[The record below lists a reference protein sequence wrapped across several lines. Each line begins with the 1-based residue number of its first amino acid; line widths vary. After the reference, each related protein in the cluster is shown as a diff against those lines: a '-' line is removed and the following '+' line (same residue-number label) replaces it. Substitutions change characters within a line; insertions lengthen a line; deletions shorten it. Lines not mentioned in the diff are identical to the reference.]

1 MRLNKIKLA
10 GFKSFVDPTTIT
22 LPSQRIGVVGPN
34 GCGKSNVIDAV
45 RWVMGESSA
54 KHLRGDSLTDVI
66 FNGSRDRK
74 PVGHAT
80 IELVFDNTDGSL
92 GGQYAQYSE
101 ISVKR
106 QLSRDGQSIYFL
118 NGTRCRRRDITDI
131 FLGTGLGPRSYAII
145 EQGTISRL
153 IEAKPEELRVYLEE
167 AAGIS
172 KYKERRRETEN
183 RIRHAKD
190 NISRIEDL
198 SGELEKRLNTLQRQ
212 ARTAER
218 YKELKQVE
226 RLLKAQLLVLRWQA
240 LDGESGEMESVI
252 RALNTEME
260 GYVAELRAI
269 EADIEKRRVEQV
281 EVNEAFNVIQGRFYS
296 IGADIARLEQAIQHA
311 SEKRQ
316 KDLQDKDDLEQ
327 RWQEARIHINNDES
341 QIARLTEI
349 LEHSE
354 PDLEE
359 ARRIERQSDAD
370 LQTAEEAMQSWQ
382 QDWDAF
388 NTRAA
393 DEMAQAEVER
403 TRIEHLEAAQQRL
416 QERLTRLQEEQRG
429 MDTGPLEQEIDGLSS
444 QVSET
449 EAETGRLQQAMH
461 ELLARLGKQRQTN
474 QQLDVELR
482 RTRERL
488 QEDERRYA
496 SLSALQEAAL
506 GKQDAAVHDWL
517 VEYTLD
523 REQRL
528 AETLQ
533 VDNGWEQAVETV
545 LGLNLEAVCV
555 TGIDAVSEKLGSLR
569 QGTLTLFDKGG
580 DATVTGS
587 GSLATPL
594 ANHVSAS
601 WSLDSMLGNVYAVDS
616 IEQALSLRPRLQAH
630 ESVVTRDGLWLGRD
644 WLRVA
649 RPGDEKSGVLAREQE
664 LKQLSEQLSRLGG
677 EVADSERRLQ
687 EGHAIIQSLEEERET
702 LQAALNRSAHQHAE
716 LRATLSSKNA
726 HLEQQRQRHGKIE
739 NESGE
744 IRVQGERHS
753 SELHETRARLE
764 ALLEITSGHEAQRR
778 EFGQQ
783 RDQLREA
790 LQNQRQLSQQHRDTS
805 REITMRIESS
815 RTQLTALRGNMER
828 MQQQQ
833 AQLEQRR
840 AELEAALADGEA
852 PIEAMRHELE
862 AALETR
868 VGIESELSVARQQV
882 ADCDHALRELTENRH
897 FVEQKVQTKRTDLEQ
912 ARMAWQEV
920 NVRRQTL
927 QEQLDESEYQRESL
941 IEEMPEEANVEIW
954 QGQVED
960 IEQKIQRLGAINLAA
975 IEEYTE
981 ESERKQY
988 LDSQMADLNE
998 ALATLEAAI
1007 RKIDQETKDRFR
1019 TTFDTVNERLHELF
1033 PRIFGGGTATLEM
1046 TSDDLLE
1053 SGVTVMAHPPG
1064 KRNSSIHLLSGGEKA
1079 LTAVSLVFA
1088 LFELNPAP
1096 FCILDEVDAPLDDTN
1111 AARFGQLVK
1120 EMSERVQFIFITH
1133 NKVTMEVADQLIGV
1147 TMHEPGVSRT
1157 VAVDVEEAVQLSEA
1171 V

>member
-1 MRLNKIKLA
+1 
-10 GFKSFVDPTTIT
+10 
-22 LPSQRIGVVGPN
+22 
-34 GCGKSNVIDAV
+34 
-45 RWVMGESSA
+45 MG
-54 KHLRGDSLTDVI
+54 
-66 FNGSRDRK
+66 
-74 PVGHAT
+74 
-80 IELVFDNTDGSL
+80 
-92 GGQYAQYSE
+92 
-101 ISVKR
+101 
-106 QLSRDGQSIYFL
+106 
-118 NGTRCRRRDITDI
+118 
-131 FLGTGLGPRSYAII
+131 
-145 EQGTISRL
+145 
-153 IEAKPEELRVYLEE
+153 
-167 AAGIS
+167 
-172 KYKERRRETEN
+172 
-183 RIRHAKD
+183 
-190 NISRIEDL
+190 
-198 SGELEKRLNTLQRQ
+198 
-212 ARTAER
+212 
-218 YKELKQVE
+218 
-226 RLLKAQLLVLRWQA
+226 
-240 LDGESGEMESVI
+240 
-252 RALNTEME
+252 LNTELE
-260 GYVAELRAI
+260 GYIAELRSI
-269 EADIEKRRVEQV
+269 EADIEKRRVEQI

-316 KDLQDKDDLEQ
+316 KDLQDKQDLEQ
-327 RWQEARIHINNDES
+327 HWQEARIHIDS
-341 QIARLTEI
+341 DQAQIARLTAI
-349 LEHSE
+349 LERSE
-354 PDLEE
+354 PDLEQ
-359 ARRIERQSDAD
+359 ARQIEQQSDAD
-370 LQTAEEAMQSWQ
+370 LQAAEEAMQSWQ
-382 QDWDAF
+382 QDWDSF

-393 DEMAQAEVER
+393 DEMSQAEVER

-416 QERLTRLQEEQRG
+416 QERLARLQDEQRG
-429 MDTGPLEQEIDGLSS
+429 MDTGPLEQEINGLSG
-444 QVSET
+444 QVDET
-449 EAETGRLQQAMH
+449 EGETRRLQQTMH
-461 ELLARLGKQRQTN
+461 ELLTRLGDQRQTN
-474 QQLDVELR
+474 QQLDAELR
-482 RTRERL
+482 RVREDL
-488 QEDERRYA
+488 QDDERRYA

-523 REQRL
+523 SEQRL
-528 AETLQ
+528 AETLN
-533 VDNGWEQAVETV
+533 VDSGWEQAVETV

-555 TGIDAVSEKLGSLR
+555 TGFEAVSEKLSSLR
-569 QGTLTLFDKGG
+569 QGTLTLFDKRG
-580 DATVTGS
+580 DAAVSGT

-594 ANHVSAS
+594 SNHVHAS
-601 WSLDSMLGNVYAVDS
+601 WSLDSMLGNVYAVDTLD
-616 IEQALSLRPRLQAH
+616 QALGLRSRLQSH

-677 EVADSERRLQ
+677 EVAAVEQRLQ
-687 EGHAIIQSLEEERET
+687 EGHASIQALEEERET
-702 LQAALNRSAHQHAE
+702 LQTALNRSAHQHAE

-726 HLEQQRQRHGKIE
+726 HLEQQRQRHDKID
-739 NESGE
+739 NELSE
-744 IRVQGERHS
+744 IRAQGERHS
-753 SELHETRARLE
+753 SDLHETRVRLE
-764 ALLEITSGHEAQRR
+764 SVLEKTAGHESQRQ

-805 REITMRIESS
+805 REIAMRIESS
-815 RTQLTALRGNMER
+815 RTQLTALRDNMER

-833 AQLEQRR
+833 AQLEKRR
-840 AELEAALADGEA
+840 AELEVALADGEA
-852 PIEAMRHELE
+852 PIEAMKLELE

-897 FVEQKVQTKRTDLEQ
+897 FVEQKVQFKRGDLDQ

-927 QEQLDESEYQRESL
+927 QEQLEESDYQRQSL
-941 IEEMPEEANVEIW
+941 IDEMPEAAQVEAW
-954 QGQVED
+954 QVQVED

-975 IEEYTE
+975 IEEFTE

-1019 TTFDTVNERLHELF
+1019 STFDTVNERLHELF

-1079 LTAVSLVFA
+1079 LTAVALVFA

-1120 EMSERVQFIFITH
+1120 EMSDRVQFIFITH

-1157 VAVDVEEAVQLSEA
+1157 VAVDVQEAVQMAEA